1 VEQEGSG
8 MTEEKAIRFFIEL
21 KEHLD
26 TTTEAGVEAAL
37 AIDMAIAA
45 LIDWSMDDDL
55 GDI

>member
-1 VEQEGSG
+1 

-26 TTTEAGVEAAL
+26 TTTEAGLEAAL

-45 LIDWSMDDDL
+45 ISDWGMHDDRA
-55 GDI
+55 DI

>member
-1 VEQEGSG
+1 MEQEGSG